1 MSDGIQFKE
10 ELCNKLRRKM
20 MSKKLTIEEVQDK
33 IWAIERQYPKQA
45 TANIDLLR
53 INNSSIYTIHPY
65 DRNNLLRY
73 YKLLDKRKKEE
84 NK

>member
-1 MSDGIQFKE
+1 
-10 ELCNKLRRKM
+10 
-20 MSKKLTIEEVQDK
+20 MSKKLTIEEIQDK

-45 TANIDLLR
+45 IANIDLLR

-73 YKLLDKRKKEE
+73 YKLLDKRKKD
-84 NK
+84 KKY

>member
-1 MSDGIQFKE
+1 
-10 ELCNKLRRKM
+10 
-20 MSKKLTIEEVQDK
+20 MSKKLTIEEIQDK

-73 YKLLDKRKKEE
+73 YKLLDKRMKEK